1 MAKWKS
7 VEAFQHLMDTNCVLL
22 QTALFCLI
30 GNILD
35 VFLWEIRQKKKVWP
49 EPIYFTTTYG
59 LDIKTSLSGK
69 ILKPIQPL
77 ICIKIFF
84 FFFTFAISTMIDAEQ
99 SWRYCHNG
107 CSNIDIHCLQQSPGY
122 LWMAFWSQK
131 CKYRKKD
138 MWLPVSGQGKIHL
151 GLTRKV
157 HIRYYKNICLV
168 KGDKSRREQRV
179 SFNLKN
185 TVCTLFFR

>member
-1 MAKWKS
+1 MKKRRSISALDGHKLCA
-7 VEAFQHLMDTNCVLL
+7 VTNGFVLL
-22 QTALFCLI
+22 NWKYI
-30 GNILD
+30 GC
-35 VFLWEIRQKKKVWP
+35 FLMGDQAKQKVWP

-77 ICIKIFF
+77 ICIKKKI

-131 CKYRKKD
+131 CIEKK
-138 MWLPVSGQGKIHL
+138 
-151 GLTRKV
+151 
-157 HIRYYKNICLV
+157 ICDCQFQV
-168 KGDKSRREQRV
+168 KERFTSA
-179 SFNLKN
+179 
-185 TVCTLFFR
+185 